1 MASAALAKGWG
12 GAGSGEGASVA
23 SEGTRDAGLAL
34 GCLGEMAEQSHEQR
48 GVELIQPRRGP
59 LGRHG
64 SNTPQHQTHPGN
76 TAAFVQELKRS
87 GRGGAEHRHS
97 A

>member
-1 MASAALAKGWG
+1 MQSSATAVECQHDGK
-12 GAGSGEGASVA
+12 SP
-23 SEGTRDAGLAL
+23 
-34 GCLGEMAEQSHEQR
+34 EQSHEQR

-76 TAAFVQELKRS
+76 TAAFVQELKRAAV
-87 GRGGAEHRHS
+87 AEQNTATVLRRTER
-97 A
+97 